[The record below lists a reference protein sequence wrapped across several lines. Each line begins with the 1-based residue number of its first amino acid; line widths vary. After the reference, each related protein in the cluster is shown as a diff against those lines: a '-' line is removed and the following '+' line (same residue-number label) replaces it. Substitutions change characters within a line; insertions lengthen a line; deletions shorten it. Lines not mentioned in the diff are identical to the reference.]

1 MSGIEDA
8 ELSACERAA
17 RCDQERLSSAHAAH
31 SSKHLFEHQNAPRRA
46 HSRSSREFY
55 RTGSITGT
63 RNNTAVMR
71 LGSMGHT
78 CGRQNANHS
87 NVIRRLLRGF
97 RSMGVEPPGE
107 RQGGAGWLRASQAIE
122 FDEWACQMHHHSSPS
137 RHCRLGLLRRNP
149 ATVIQ
154 SHYCD

>member
-1 MSGIEDA
+1 M
-8 ELSACERAA
+8 
-17 RCDQERLSSAHAAH
+17 
-31 SSKHLFEHQNAPRRA
+31 
-46 HSRSSREFY
+46 
-55 RTGSITGT
+55 GT

-87 NVIRRLLRGF
+87 TVIRRLLRGF

-154 SHYCD
+154 SQNCD